1 MGRLEEAMYEGFPAN
16 CMPTSFPRSLHHIEL
31 GPETWSG
38 DLPIRLKEL
47 SELRSF
53 FFCRMRV
60 RDSWKNTQQLAEI
73 FHVDTLRK
81 LEDMELGPACYYQ
94 NAYSCGEFGH
104 FTALEQEY

>member
-1 MGRLEEAMYEGFPAN
+1 
-16 CMPTSFPRSLHHIEL
+16 
-31 GPETWSG
+31 
-38 DLPIRLKEL
+38 
-47 SELRSF
+47 
-53 FFCRMRV
+53 MRV